1 MKNALL
7 SVVLLLAA
15 GLAFAQDPSD
25 TIADG
30 GSATIAQGADTK
42 HTKGLGYRC
51 AGAATI
57 TVTNDKGDTDGVLWR
72 LVEARHGTVT
82 VDISDCGFET
92 FAFAGGLVA
101 DGDGRVIL
109 KASSSLRTV
118 YFGSTYSSTVL
129 PYDVAQFEVQVEGVK
144 TTDVDIVFKDRFAI
158 LRTPVGYDWSIAS
171 DSYLT
176 LADANSSANGYPTGP
191 GDLLA
196 KYYDANGVLDVG
208 PDGLDLKEVQILAP
222 NALTAGK
229 TLKLG
234 GSVSAKIYLCYY
246 NDWWSIWG
254 AKGNE
259 TERAKEAMRIKFNIL
274 LDGEKTAL
282 NTGDANC
289 VHIDG
294 DVSGTGKV
302 NITAGGKEY
311 SKIYFDGKYA
321 VTGPLSSG
329 QTPSSFVRLVFT
341 NPEGYLGDAT
351 TAAATVKLTALQ
363 GLVYDLQGD
372 GPYTANLASLT
383 VPAQSTSGGKTY
395 SNTNAAV
402 AVSANTVLSATAFD
416 GMVKVEDGL
425 ERIAFPGAARLYA
438 GSTVYLASVA
448 DGNVDLST
456 FGDIE
461 LTRIV
466 VPNGGNISFNDNLSG
481 LTVEVEAGG
490 TAVLGGLEN
499 DVGVT
504 CAAGGRVEI
513 SDEGWMKTMDDDI
526 LMWLDAT
533 RAPTSTNLYA
543 QVEKSG
549 FKVGDVVTYK
559 RPTGETVSSID
570 NWSDWREGR
579 GGRFYNNTYE
589 NASSGF
595 WLPNYADFYPHLMQ
609 DGPGGKAYVSLY
621 AGNESCRFHQVSWPD
636 RVNPKFA
643 VMVFGSQHGGG
654 SSLLYFSTKEY
665 MGRDRSAASNPIT
678 TNATLKAGYVW
689 VDGEAVDPTETGFS
703 GGWQVVSLKI
713 DKSVGGLGFSNTYTG
728 TGRDSGNQNYGE
740 ILFFKN
746 ELTEA
751 ERQGV
756 ERYLARK
763 WGIAYKGP
771 AARSKV
777 SANGEGTL
785 KLDVPTELGGGFAG
799 TLETSDG
806 AGITFAFNPIPG
818 EEAVTTA
825 GDPAAWFDANYP
837 GAFMMSTTTKHPLN
851 VGRWYDRQGVGAD
864 GSVADGTLVAHY
876 YNADARAPSLQKK
889 TLADGV
895 EVNWLDFSN
904 VYGFEKKSDS
914 ALAEN
919 DVVQGNML
927 RFGKMPDNL
936 PQTPVTVETRTIFI
950 VQDSSKGGGTPILT
964 KTSGDKALLQQRYSS
979 GDLSLGA
986 AALAAKPIWSGNS
999 VTYFSDGAT
1008 YLNGERVDGATQ
1020 GFTGGPELLTGVAGP
1035 DKSFDVGCFGYY
1047 SATENQ
1053 PYADLGEILGE
1064 VIAYDTALTDAQ
1076 REDVEAYL
1084 MWKWLRR
1091 IRTGYDP
1098 IEGLSRATLSGAGS
1112 VTLSSLG
1119 ATLPAFADGF
1129 AGRVTV
1135 SATELGF
1142 AGAGGAL
1149 TAAYDF
1155 KGASVTFPAEVTV
1168 RVSGDLADGVYDL
1181 VKAGSIAPGTTFTAV
1196 YDGEEEV
1203 RLTLVNTGTALKLT
1217 VDKCGGLFIMFW

>member
-101 DGDGRVIL
+101 DGDGKVIL
-109 KASSSLRTV
+109 KASSSLRTI

-129 PYDVAQFEVQVEGVK
+129 PYDVAQFEVQVDGVK

-176 LADANSSANGYPTGP
+176 LADANSSANGHPTGP

-222 NALTAGK
+222 NALTAGR

-402 AVSANTVLSATAFD
+402 AVSANTTLSATAFD

-456 FGDIE
+456 FGNIG

-466 VPNGGNISFNDNLSG
+466 VPNGGNISFNDNLSD
-481 LTVEVEAGG
+481 LTVEVEDGG

-579 GGRFYNNTYE
+579 GGRFYNNTYV
-589 NASSGF
+589 NASNSF

-643 VMVFGSQHGGG
+643 VMVFGSQYGGG
-654 SSLLYFSTKEY
+654 SSLLSFSTKEY

-703 GGWQVVSLKI
+703 GGWQVISVKL
-713 DKSVGGLGFSNTYTG
+713 DKSVNGLGFSNTYTG

-806 AGITFAFNPIPG
+806 AAVEFVHNPIPG
-818 EEAVTTA
+818 EESVTVA
-825 GDPAAWFDANYP
+825 GAPAAWFDADYP
-837 GAFMMSTTTKHPLN
+837 GALKMSTKAAYPLN
-851 VGRWYDRQGVGAD
+851 VAQWYDRQSVGAD
-864 GSVADGTLVAHY
+864 GTVADDSVFAH
-876 YNADARAPSLQKK
+876 NFNGDNRSPSLER
-889 TLADGV
+889 TARGGGP
-895 EVNWLDFSN
+895 ERNWLDFSHSR
-904 VYGFEKKSDS
+904 YGFDTKSTG
-914 ALAEN
+914 ATQN
-919 DVVQGNML
+919 DVVGGNML
-927 RFGKMPDNL
+927 RFGV
-936 PQTPVTVETRTIFI
+936 TPTVAKDVTAIEVKTIFI
-950 VQDSSKGGGTPILT
+950 VQDSSKGGGTPILNGISSDRNT
-964 KTSGDKALLQQRYSS
+964 LESRYPKATCQAKTAAEL
-979 GDLSLGA
+979 
-986 AALAAKPIWSGNS
+986 AALPIWYGHSA
-999 VTYFSDGAT
+999 TYFSDGAT
-1008 YLNGERVDGATQ
+1008 YLNGDRVDGATQ
-1020 GFTGGPELLTGVAGP
+1020 GLTGAPELVDAVAGP
-1035 DKSFDVGCFGYY
+1035 DKSFPLGCFGCYGVTDGT
-1047 SATENQ
+1047 TETEK
-1053 PYADLGEILGE
+1053 GEILGE
-1064 VIAYDTALTDAQ
+1064 VIAYNAALTDAQ